1 MLTARHMML
10 ARAQRE
16 YEKMN
21 FDGHYAIG
29 VEWFQG
35 RVAALVREAEKSLAE
50 SEERTHQHRRW
61 QLEFNRFPQEVIDF
75 YHLQAELDERTN
87 AESNADRLAE
97 IIASA

>member
-1 MLTARHMML
+1 MGLMLTARHMML

-35 RVAALVREAEKSLAE
+35 RVRQLAHEAEKQSAE
-50 SEERTHQHRRW
+50 ESRRA
-61 QLEFNRFPQEVIDF
+61 QTR
-75 YHLQAELDERTN
+75 
-87 AESNADRLAE
+87 ESNGAE
-97 IIASA
+97 GDEASAPEEPG